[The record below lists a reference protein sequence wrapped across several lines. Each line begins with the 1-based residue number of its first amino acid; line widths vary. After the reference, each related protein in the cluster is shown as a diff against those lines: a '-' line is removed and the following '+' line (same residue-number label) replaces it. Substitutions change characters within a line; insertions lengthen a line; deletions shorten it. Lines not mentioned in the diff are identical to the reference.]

1 MGAGRYGKGEA
12 RRCAVANS
20 LLDFVISLVRDPDA
34 AARYAANPA
43 QSIAD
48 AHLTDVTSSDVN
60 NLIPMVSD
68 SLSMTTTAGTGAA
81 APVADHSNVWASGAA
96 AAALDSFTPHL
107 PASPVGVAD
116 QHGPASSVIRPAGA
130 SAAGRAASADHRL
143 ASAIGAAHG
152 RRGGRSSQ
160 PITAGFLRT
169 IWASGIT
176 PIPHPHPVG
185 SRSPRLRHS
194 RLSAGSLIAL

>member
-1 MGAGRYGKGEA
+1 VGAGRYGKIEA

-48 AHLTDVTSSDVN
+48 AHLTDVSSSDVN

-68 SLSMTTTAGTGAA
+68 SLSMTTTAGTGAV

-107 PASPVGVAD
+107 PASPLGVAD
-116 QHGPASSVIRPAGA
+116 QHGLTIDSHQPSALLTGAEVADPPVDHGGLPADDLGLW
-130 SAAGRAASADHRL
+130 DH
-143 ASAIGAAHG
+143 S
-152 RRGGRSSQ
+152 
-160 PITAGFLRT
+160 
-169 IWASGIT
+169 
-176 PIPHPHPVG
+176 IPHPHPVDAEHHDFG
-185 SRSPRLRHS
+185 IH
-194 RLSAGSLIAL
+194 G